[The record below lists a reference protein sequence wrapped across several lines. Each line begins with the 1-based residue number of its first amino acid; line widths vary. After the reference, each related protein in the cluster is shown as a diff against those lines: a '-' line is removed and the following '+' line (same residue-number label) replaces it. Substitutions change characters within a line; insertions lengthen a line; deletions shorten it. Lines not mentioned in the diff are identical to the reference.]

1 MKIEAAQLLLYRSA
15 DAIQGAA
22 ERGAPMELLAR
33 AKVRMA
39 CAYAVRQCLEAVE
52 ILHLACGGS
61 GITEANPLQRASR
74 DLHAMNL
81 HGLLNL
87 HTNLE
92 TYGRIVLGLPQNTP
106 LI

>member
-1 MKIEAAQLLLYRSA
+1 MALT
-15 DAIQGAA
+15 
-22 ERGAPMELLAR
+22 AR

-52 ILHLACGGS
+52 SLYLACGGA
-61 GITEANPLQRASR
+61 GLAEANPLQRASR

-81 HGLLNL
+81 HGLLNR

-92 TYGRIVLGLPQNTP
+92 MYGRMVLGLPQTTP